1 MREKWLPFE
10 RDSAAFLGFAP
21 VFIFLNFR
29 LALKYCSSL
38 LLPNS
43 WKAGHG
49 EHFFPGP
56 FLGKQIV
63 SWRKGDV
70 QKPKDLK
77 LGRNRI
83 TVTQSNHRSALTGQP
98 GGFFFPHHPMIMK
111 KEGKQ
116 VRVSGWEVYAIR
128 ALLCIE
134 DDSWHPY
141 QKGWVHWKLLKSGA
155 WNCLDSFKKSCL
167 SSSKCKIGLEDI
179 PRTNFLLSFQV
190 YVPACVKMAWGPAL
204 KCQIVLN
211 DIFHFG
217 MLMFSGLTQRFG
229 GVENQKTK

>member
-83 TVTQSNHRSALTGQP
+83 TVTQSNHRSALTWQP
-98 GGFFFPHHPMIMK
+98 GGFFFPSPPYDNEKRREASESKWMRGLCYQSIALHW
-111 KEGKQ
+111 
-116 VRVSGWEVYAIR
+116 GWQLASLSERLGPLKAVKIWSLKLFR
-128 ALLCIE
+128 LL
-134 DDSWHPY
+134 
-141 QKGWVHWKLLKSGA
+141 
-155 WNCLDSFKKSCL
+155 
-167 SSSKCKIGLEDI
+167 
-179 PRTNFLLSFQV
+179 
-190 YVPACVKMAWGPAL
+190 
-204 KCQIVLN
+204 
-211 DIFHFG
+211 
-217 MLMFSGLTQRFG
+217 
-229 GVENQKTK
+229 